1 MVMTRFL
8 NLLFF
13 RYLKPDVQKKSKHKT
28 AVIKKTLNPEFN
40 EVDVY
45 VVCMC
50 LTARGEMLASSHDG
64 WWLEGDSSF
73 SESSRGATPRTKF
86 LQPFHKEA
94 NYCLIKEHFGV

>member
-1 MVMTRFL
+1 MIISWGL

-45 VVCMC
+45 VTCMC
-50 LTARGEMLASSHDG
+50 LTATAETYPGLS
-64 WWLEGDSSF
+64 
-73 SESSRGATPRTKF
+73 T
-86 LQPFHKEA
+86 
-94 NYCLIKEHFGV
+94 

>member
-1 MVMTRFL
+1 MCKGLNACFIRSALKLKMIISWAL

-40 EVDVY
+40 EVDIY

-50 LTARGEMLASSHDG
+50 LTARAETYPGLS
-64 WWLEGDSSF
+64 
-73 SESSRGATPRTKF
+73 T
-86 LQPFHKEA
+86 
-94 NYCLIKEHFGV
+94 